1 MTARTGAA
9 ALRRLLLLPLLLM
22 LGFLAGAKWLE
33 HLADRGQARQHW
45 ATLAE
50 ADQTPV
56 NERLQGYTL
65 AALKNHWQGLNP
77 QAIQAEQHWLRLD
90 LGFPWAYGAALLAAL
105 WWAAAGAASLSAPG
119 TGRGPGRPGL
129 AGMAVLLAMAADV
142 TENSLL
148 LQQLQRLQQDGPLAL
163 QAPAVAAA
171 SLATQVKLLALI
183 TALAG
188 LIWRLAQPLLQARQ
202 RAWQASGRIG
212 LRRLLPLSLAEW
224 RHHPGRHAVALLA
237 VALGVALASSVQII
251 NESAL
256 SEFSR
261 AVRSANGQ
269 PDLSL
274 SATHS
279 GGFDNAL
286 YGRLA
291 QDEAVVLA
299 SPVRSLEAPARHSNA
314 AKDKPLSLRL
324 AGVDGLKVGQ
334 LAPELQPLPEPLP
347 ESLPPQGALATL
359 LGADRLYLNA
369 AAMLELATAPGQSVM
384 LNGRDGWLPFLVAG
398 RIAAAGPA
406 LAVLDIAAAQSR
418 FGPAD
423 QAARLSRVDLRLT
436 PGMDRVEWQRQF
448 EAAGALPAG
457 VRWTQADDAVQ
468 RVSNLSR
475 AYRVNLG
482 VLAMVAL
489 LVGGFL
495 VYSVVSLSVAQ
506 RQPQLA
512 LLGVL
517 GLAAADRRRLVLTES
532 AAIGVLGSTLG
543 LAAGVGLAALALRML
558 GGDLGGG
565 YFPGVA
571 PTLAWPWSALAA
583 CGGLGLASAVLGAWW
598 PARQAERLQPA
609 QALKGLGVMAAGAA
623 ARWPGLL
630 LLAAG
635 GLLALMPP
643 VAGLPLAAYASVA
656 LLLAGGVALV
666 PALVQA
672 LLGRSR
678 QPQGALMLLALK
690 RAHFA
695 RQVASATVSGVV
707 ASLALSVAITVMV
720 ASFRDAVTDWL
731 DQVLPAE
738 LYLRSSGGGSSAV
751 LPAALIDAASQLPG
765 VARVSGSRQL
775 PLLVSARLPP
785 VTLIARA
792 LGDDPSQTLP
802 LLAAALPARLG
813 ELSVWASEPAAAL
826 HGWQAGQTITLP
838 LADLQDQPIRATVR
852 GVWRDYA
859 RQFGALAIDLADYR
873 RLSGDTQ
880 INDLAFWPQPGA
892 SPAELESSLRRLAG
906 PDLPLD
912 IISSS
917 ALRAVSLQIFD
928 RSFAVTVYLQAV
940 AIGVGLVGVAASLSA
955 QVLAR
960 RKEFG
965 LLAHLGL
972 TRTQVMRLVALETGV
987 WLAAGVLI
995 GLALGGA
1002 MALVLVKVVNPQS
1015 FHWSMPMALPA
1026 ARLAALCAAVLAA
1039 GLATALFSARRAAGR
1054 SAVLSVKEDW

>member
-1 MTARTGAA
+1 MTPRTGAD
-9 ALRRLLLLPLLLM
+9 ALRRLLVPLLLV
-22 LGFLAGAKWLE
+22 LGFLAGATWLE

-45 ATLAE
+45 ATLAV

-65 AALKNHWQGLNP
+65 AALERHWQGLSTP
-77 QAIQAEQHWLRLD
+77 AIQAETRWLQLD

-105 WWAAAGAASLSAPG
+105 WSNAQGTASGTASGTLRGARRL
-119 TGRGPGRPGL
+119 GL
-129 AGMAVLLAMAADV
+129 AGAAVLLAMAADV

-148 LQQLQRLQQDGPLAL
+148 LQQLQRLRQLGPLAL

-183 TALAG
+183 AALAG

-212 LRRLLPLSLAEW
+212 LKRLLPLSLAEW
-224 RHHPGRHAVALLA
+224 RHYPGRHAVALLA

-256 SEFSR
+256 SEFAQ

-274 SATHS
+274 SSAHS
-279 GGFDNAL
+279 GGFDDAL
-286 YGRLA
+286 YARLA
-291 QDEAVVLA
+291 LDEAVLLA
-299 SPVRSLEAPARHSNA
+299 SPVRSLDVPARRSSA
-314 AKDKPLSLRL
+314 PQDKPLNLRL

-334 LAPELQPLPEPLP
+334 LAPDLQPLPEPLP
-347 ESLPPQGALATL
+347 KQDLLATL

-369 AAMLELATAPGQSVM
+369 AAMLALATAPGQSVM
-384 LNGRDGWLPFLVAG
+384 LLGRDGWLPFLIAG
-398 RIAAAGPA
+398 RIAATGPA
-406 LAVLDIAAAQSR
+406 LAVLDIASAQAR
-418 FGPAD
+418 FGPAE
-423 QAARLSRVDLRLT
+423 QAARLSRVDLRLA
-436 PGMDRVEWQRQF
+436 PGTDRADWQRRF

-457 VRWTQADDAVQ
+457 ARWTQADDAVQ
-468 RVSNLSR
+468 RVSALSR

-517 GLAAADRRRLVLTES
+517 GLAAADRRRLVLAES
-532 AAIGVLGSTLG
+532 AAIGVLGSALG

-571 PTLAWPWSALAA
+571 PTLAWSWSALAA
-583 CGGLGLASAVLGAWW
+583 CGGLGVASAVLGAWW

-609 QALKGLGVMAAGAA
+609 QALKGLGAMAPGAA

-630 LLAAG
+630 LLTAG
-635 GLLALMPP
+635 GLLALLPP

-672 LLGRSR
+672 LLGRSHE
-678 QPQGALMLLALK
+678 PQGALLLLAIK

-720 ASFRDAVTDWL
+720 ASFRDAVTAWL

-738 LYLRSSGGGSSAV
+738 LYLRSSGGGGS
-751 LPAALIDAASQLPG
+751 AALPPALIAAAAKLPG

-802 LLAAALPARLG
+802 LQAAALPARLG

-838 LADLQDQPIRATVR
+838 LADLQGQPIRATVR

-873 RLSGDTQ
+873 RLTGDTQ

-892 SPAELESSLRRLAG
+892 SPAELESGLRRLAG

-912 IISSS
+912 IISSG
-917 ALRAVSLQIFD
+917 ALRALSLQIFD

-940 AIGVGLVGVAASLSA
+940 AILVGLVGVAASLSA

-972 TRTQVMRLVALETGV
+972 TRSQVMRLVALETSV

-1026 ARLAALCAAVLAA
+1026 ARLASLCAAVLAA
-1039 GLATALFSARRAAGR
+1039 SLATALFSARRAAGR